1 VGAAAQPADAG
12 PLERAALE
20 WVAPYWNARHL
31 VRTRDWLL
39 TLDPDAGE
47 ALRLAALTHDIERHF
62 PGGPRPDPAAG
73 WDDPAYLGAHCA
85 RSAAIVAEWLRG
97 QGAPEALV
105 AEVADLVRRHE
116 DGGSPAADLLQ
127 AADSLSYLEVN
138 GDRPL
143 AWVREGRCDVPQA
156 EEKLALMYERIRVDR
171 ARELA
176 APFLERAQARLRAGA
191 TA

>member
-1 VGAAAQPADAG
+1 VAAAADPGDAG

-31 VRTRDWLL
+31 ARTRDWLL
-39 TLDPDAGE
+39 ALDPGAGE

-73 WDDPAYLGAHCA
+73 WDDPAYLRSHSA
-85 RSAAIVAEWLRG
+85 RSAAIVADWLRG
-97 QGAPEALV
+97 QGAAEALV
-105 AEVADLVRRHE
+105 ADVAGLVRRHE
-116 DGGSPAADLLQ
+116 DGGDPAADLLQ

-143 AWVREGRCDVPQA
+143 AWVREGRCDVAQA
-156 EEKLALMYERIRVDR
+156 EEKLALMYERIRVER

-176 APFLERAQARLRAGA
+176 APFVERAKAGLRAGS